1 MNFNLNKLLPFLSLR
16 KKLLI
21 AFSLLSVVPLFIMGV
36 LGVYYSIQSMRKI
49 ALENL
54 SHDVSIYN
62 ERAQNFL
69 TNVDLDINFLIN
81 SDVFREYLE
90 ALNENNELKIKRF
103 YKTVVRQI
111 FNFTNTKR
119 IYYQIRFIDDLGTEE
134 FRIQNIGTNYK
145 IIPKDSLSDGLFKF
159 YFFLT
164 KVLGK
169 NQLSMFPAEL
179 IGINN
184 QTIPAISFAIRVYTS
199 DNGFAGIFIADVF
212 AKEIFQVLEHNTK
225 FEFGKEIAIVNNEG
239 YYLYHSEKKK
249 NWNSLLAHQTE
260 ENIFKQYPKDFSK
273 AVFSG
278 KAGLFT
284 DGYNEIIAYEPLFIA
299 SFIGGNSY
307 FIFERVNERFI
318 FGPARQFGYISLG
331 IILIFLIVSISVGL
345 IATNQL
351 AKPIQKL
358 KEGAEIISR
367 GNYSH
372 RLDIETN
379 DEIEL
384 LAGQFNSM
392 AQTLGER
399 EKLLEMHQKEL
410 EEVVVERTKELQDE
424 KEKLQ
429 AILDNVQS
437 AFILID
443 DQSIILSASKAIE
456 SIAGIEPSQL
466 IGKKCYEEF
475 SDESFC
481 SNCMKKNHIL
491 PGKISSFI
499 ETRTD
504 ENSNTK
510 IIERMSIPLT
520 LNNKKQ
526 AVLEI
531 LTDITKRKET
541 EEHLLKL
548 EKLITI
554 GETSALLAHEIRNS
568 LTSVKMILQLRKES
582 SKSEEDINSL
592 NFSLD
597 SINRMERVV
606 NNLLSFSRPIDFKLK
621 HENVNQ
627 IIIESLILVRPQLDK
642 KRINLVKSLTSENVV
657 IEVDS
662 GFLKEAIINLIL
674 NSVQAIKNDGEI
686 NVRSEVVTL
695 KRNLKD
701 LAYIEN
707 KNQFYDSSEY
717 QINLRTGT
725 QVLQIIVEDNGP
737 GISKN
742 NLSKIFNPFFTT
754 KTNGTGLGLAMVKR
768 TINKHGG
775 IILVNSTPNNKT
787 TFKLILPYRR

>member
-16 KKLLI
+16 RKLLI
-21 AFSLLSVVPLFIMGV
+21 AFSLLSLVPLFVMGV
-36 LGVYYSIQSMRKI
+36 VGVYYSIQSMREI

-69 TNVDLDINFLIN
+69 TNVDLDINYLIN
-81 SDVFREYLE
+81 SNVFREYLE
-90 ALNENNELKIKRF
+90 ALKENDELKIKRI
-103 YKTVVRQI
+103 YKTVVQQI
-111 FNFTNTKR
+111 FNFTNTR
-119 IYYQIRFIDDLGTEE
+119 NIYYQMRFIDALGTEE
-134 FRIQNIGTNYK
+134 FRIQNIGKNYK

-164 KVLGK
+164 KIMGK
-169 NQLSMFPAEL
+169 DQLSMFPAEL

-184 QTIPAISFAIRVYTS
+184 QTIPAISFAIRVYS
-199 DNGFAGIFIADVF
+199 RDYGFAGIFIADVF
-212 AKEIFQVLEHNTK
+212 AKEIFQVLERNTK

-260 ENIFKQYPKDFSK
+260 ENIFKQYPNDFSK

-284 DGYNEIIAYEPLFIA
+284 EGYNEIIAYEPLFIA
-299 SFIGGNSY
+299 SFVGGNSY
-307 FIFERVNERFI
+307 FIFERVDERFI

-345 IATNQL
+345 MATNQL

-358 KEGAEIISR
+358 KEGAEIISQ

-372 RLDIETN
+372 RLHIETN

-392 AQTLGER
+392 AKTLGER
-399 EKLLEMHQKEL
+399 EKLLDMHQKEL
-410 EEVVVERTKELQDE
+410 EEVVVKRTKELKNE

-437 AFILID
+437 AFVLID
-443 DQSIILSASKAIE
+443 DQSIILSASKAIQT
-456 SIAGIEPSQL
+456 IAGIEPSQL

-481 SNCMKKNHIL
+481 ADCLKKNHLL
-491 PGKISSFI
+491 PRKISSFI

-582 SKSEEDINSL
+582 SKSEEDRNSL
-592 NFSLD
+592 DFSLD

-621 HENVNQ
+621 QENVNQ

-642 KRINLVKSLTSENVV
+642 KRIKLVKSLTSENVV

-662 GFLKEAIINLIL
+662 GLLKEAIINLIL
-674 NSVQAIKNDGEI
+674 NSVQAIRNDGEI
-686 NVRSEVVTL
+686 NVRSAVITL
-695 KRNLKD
+695 RRNLKD

-717 QINLRTGT
+717 QINLLKGT

-742 NLSKIFNPFFTT
+742 NLGKIFDPFFTT
-754 KTNGTGLGLAMVKR
+754 KTNGNGLGLAMVKR

-787 TFKLILPYRR
+787 SFKLILPYRR